1 MDMKGSRKKLIKR
14 ESQPYINMCPDLK
27 RQYTITCEQDLEDI
41 IEGFC
46 PYYAVFWSNL
56 MNSKYWKG
64 EHFKHRPEYII
75 RANLALEQLEAE
87 TKPKKTVS
95 FDIFNEILFYE
106 KNEKIKQ
113 YDNLLDN
120 YLLEDYF
127 VSVVDMDKDVYTYA
141 NTYTNEM
148 DGASDEIGMQSRHEN
163 IQEYTQNLFQDLEM
177 MNGLY
182 FF

>member
-14 ESQPYINMCPDLK
+14 ESQPYIQMCPDLK

-56 MNSKYWKG
+56 MNSKYWKD
-64 EHFKHRPEYII
+64 EQFKHRPEYII

-113 YDNLLDN
+113 YDLYDYLLD
-120 YLLEDYF
+120 DYF
-127 VSVVDMDKDVYTYA
+127 VSVVDMDKDIYTYA
-141 NTYTNEM
+141 NTYANVV
-148 DGASDEIGMQSRHEN
+148 DGASLDEVRMQTRQESR
-163 IQEYTQNLFQDLEM
+163 QEYTQNLFQDLEM

>member
-1 MDMKGSRKKLIKR
+1 MKPGMKKLIKR
-14 ESQPYINMCPDLK
+14 ECQPYLNMCPDLK

-46 PYYAVFWSNL
+46 PYYAVFWSNQ

-64 EHFKHRPEYII
+64 KQFKHRPEYVI

-87 TKPKKTVS
+87 TQTKPKKNVS

-106 KNEKIKQ
+106 KNEKIENHD
-113 YDNLLDN
+113 YLLDD
-120 YLLEDYF
+120 YLLDDYF
-127 VSVVDMDKDVYTYA
+127 VGVVDMDIYTYTNTYA
-141 NTYTNEM
+141 NEV
-148 DGASDEIGMQSRHEN
+148 DGISDEVGMKSRHEN
-163 IQEYTQNLFQDLEM
+163 IQEYTQNLFSDLEL

>member
-14 ESQPYINMCPDLK
+14 ESQLYIQMCPDLK

-64 EHFKHRPEYII
+64 EQFKHRPEYII

-106 KNEKIKQ
+106 KNEKINQ
-113 YDNLLDN
+113 YDNLLDD

-127 VSVVDMDKDVYTYA
+127 MGVVDTDIY
-141 NTYTNEM
+141 TYTNIYANEV
-148 DGASDEIGMQSRHEN
+148 DGISDEVGMKSRHEN
-163 IQEYTQNLFQDLEM
+163 IQEYTQNLFSDLDL

>member
-1 MDMKGSRKKLIKR
+1 
-14 ESQPYINMCPDLK
+14 
-27 RQYTITCEQDLEDI
+27 
-41 IEGFC
+41 
-46 PYYAVFWSNL
+46 V
-56 MNSKYWKG
+56 
-64 EHFKHRPEYII
+64 I

-106 KNEKIKQ
+106 KNEKMMD
-113 YDNLLDN
+113 YDYLLED

-127 VSVVDMDKDVYTYA
+127 VGITDMDKDIYTYA
-141 NTYTNEM
+141 NTYANEM
-148 DGASDEIGMQSRHEN
+148 DEISDEVDIESRHEE
-163 IQEYTQNLFQDLEM
+163 IQEYTQNLFQDLEL